1 MEELTLSDKEFVQF
15 RDLIYKLTGIALN
28 DAKRQ
33 LVESRL
39 QKRLRFHHLATFGD
53 YHALLSR
60 LNSGAAETT
69 AFINCITTNKTDFF
83 REPHHFEYV
92 TKTIIPALAAE
103 AREERRT
110 PRLRIWHAGCSSG
123 EEPYTL
129 GIALAEA
136 LMGQPK
142 WDVSQI
148 ASDIDTDVLNLARR
162 GEYSAE
168 RVAPISPDRLHR
180 YFQRGGT
187 VNQPLYQVKSPLRD
201 QITFQQINLLE
212 EWPLRADTRFDV
224 IFCRNVV
231 IYFDLPT
238 RQRLFA
244 RFQAQLRP
252 GGYLFLGHSESLHG
266 QNASFDSVGHTIY
279 RLREPVAAQTADQR
293 KAA

>member
-1 MEELTLSDKEFVQF
+1 MEEVTLGDKEFVQF
-15 RDLIYKLTGIALN
+15 RDLIYKLTGIALS

-39 QKRLRFHHLATFGD
+39 QKRLRFHRLATFGD
-53 YHALLSR
+53 YHALLSKPG
-60 LNSGAAETT
+60 SGAAETT
-69 AFINCITTNKTDFF
+69 TFINCITTNKTDFF
-83 REPHHFEYV
+83 REPHHFEYI
-92 TKTIIPALAAE
+92 TKMIIPALAAE

-110 PRLRIWHAGCSSG
+110 PRLRVWHAGCSSG

-129 GIALAEA
+129 GIALSEA
-136 LMGQPK
+136 LTGQPG
-142 WDVSQI
+142 WNVSQV

-168 RVAPISPDRLHR
+168 RVAPISPDHLHR
-180 YFQRGGT
+180 HFQRGGT
-187 VNQPLYQVKSPLRD
+187 AAQPLYQVKSRLRD

-212 EWPLRADTRFDV
+212 EWPMRADTQFDI

-244 RFQAQLRP
+244 RFQARLRP

-266 QNASFDSVGHTIY
+266 QSDAFDSVGHTMY
-279 RLREPVAAQTADQR
+279 RLREPSASQEGR
-293 KAA
+293 KK